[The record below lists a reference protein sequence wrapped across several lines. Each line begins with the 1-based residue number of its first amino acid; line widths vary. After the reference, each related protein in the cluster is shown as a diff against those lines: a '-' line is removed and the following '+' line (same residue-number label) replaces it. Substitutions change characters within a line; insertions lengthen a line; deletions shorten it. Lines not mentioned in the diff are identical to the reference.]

1 MNMYKSI
8 KILAVVVLFVAAP
21 LLLAAEASATAEQS
35 AAVAE
40 VAEKAAE
47 RVRRAQ
53 ALDLSTVRTTWERCD
68 VYVSRSRGNGKRVR
82 VVKAWTCKDVVTNCG
97 AVVKDG
103 KVYASAGCYYAA
115 KGKNQSL
122 SLKDSRLIDSSG
134 RSTSLLKK
142 FSQKVKD
149 FVVFYLK

>member
-82 VVKAWTCKDVVTNCG
+82 VVKAWTCKM
-97 AVVKDG
+97 
-103 KVYASAGCYYAA
+103 
-115 KGKNQSL
+115 L
-122 SLKDSRLIDSSG
+122 
-134 RSTSLLKK
+134 
-142 FSQKVKD
+142 
-149 FVVFYLK
+149 